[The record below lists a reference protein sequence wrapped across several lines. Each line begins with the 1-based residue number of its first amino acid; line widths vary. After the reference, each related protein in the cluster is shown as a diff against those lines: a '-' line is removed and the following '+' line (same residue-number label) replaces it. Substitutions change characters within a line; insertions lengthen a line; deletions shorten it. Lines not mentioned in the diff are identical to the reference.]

1 MKSDKFKW
9 SVKPNVSRV
18 AISENRHGEQ
28 GFSQYGY
35 ICPQFE

>member
-28 GFSQYGY
+28 GVFSVWVYLS
-35 ICPQFE
+35 II